1 MIFYK
6 LNFKSEL
13 VFDYNLFYNFDFQF
27 ASIASRSEHYVN
39 DHRGPHITNVEVRL
53 ARMEAR
59 LSLLESLVIRP
70 STSMP
75 SSSESAPLANAQ
87 PANDSLKHASVGVS
101 LSKLEASIAPP
112 FTCNIDSIRTTPQ
125 NEVHVVWS
133 PLLSVKIS
141 FIFSKWS
148 YSWREWSYSW
158 REWSFTFRRLW
169 YIFSQYRILSTGIVY
184 F

>member
-1 MIFYK
+1 M
-6 LNFKSEL
+6 
-13 VFDYNLFYNFDFQF
+13 
-27 ASIASRSEHYVN
+27 N

-101 LSKLEASIAPP
+101 LSKLEASVASG
-112 FTCNIDSIRTTPQ
+112 NIRMEPKVVISSAVDELGQSIQDVGQVAQEEDVDLDP
-125 NEVHVVWS
+125 ED
-133 PLLSVKIS
+133 VKI
-141 FIFSKWS
+141 
-148 YSWREWSYSW
+148 E
-158 REWSFTFRRLW
+158 
-169 YIFSQYRILSTGIVY
+169 ILEEN
-184 F
+184 